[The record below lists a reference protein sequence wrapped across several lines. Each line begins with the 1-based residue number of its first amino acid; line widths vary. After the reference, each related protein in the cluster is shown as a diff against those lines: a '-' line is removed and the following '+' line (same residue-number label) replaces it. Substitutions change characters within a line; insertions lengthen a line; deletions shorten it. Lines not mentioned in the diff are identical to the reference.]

1 MSNPTQV
8 YLTEKEDAYAKV
20 FALEEFK
27 WAVGVLEKRWRKKG
41 GSDS

>member
-8 YLTEKEDAYAKV
+8 YHAEKEDTRAKV

-27 WAVGVLEKRWRKKG
+27 WAVEMLKRNERNERERAR
-41 GSDS
+41 